1 MAMEAI
7 TCGFV
12 VLRRDA
18 FVPQRL
24 REELQLVEPREPD
37 IVQSH
42 ARVLFCGFS
51 SSFAQ

>member
-12 VLRRDA
+12 ELRRDV

-24 REELQLVEPREPD
+24 REELQLVET
-37 IVQSH
+37 
-42 ARVLFCGFS
+42 
-51 SSFAQ
+51 